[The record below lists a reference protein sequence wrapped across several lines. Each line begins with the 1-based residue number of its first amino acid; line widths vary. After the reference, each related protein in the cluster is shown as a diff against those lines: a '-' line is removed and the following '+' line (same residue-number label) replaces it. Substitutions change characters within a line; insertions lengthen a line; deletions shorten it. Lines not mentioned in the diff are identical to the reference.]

1 MSWQEGITLLKDEIY
16 LIVDRD
22 RKDGCILARVIDSIL
37 KCGFHK
43 RFFDTIHNTSKEIF
57 SLVAEYDPG
66 TIIINSD
73 DYGMDEIVRYL
84 KSHDTDDKRKY
95 IVYEEHWL

>member
-43 RFFDTIHNTSKEIF
+43 RFFDSIHNTSNEIF
-57 SLVAEYDPG
+57 SLV
-66 TIIINSD
+66 T
-73 DYGMDEIVRYL
+73 
-84 KSHDTDDKRKY
+84 
-95 IVYEEHWL
+95 